1 MLEYAVISW
10 FISFQKSELRVSLLT
25 SLIDSE

>member
-1 MLEYAVISW
+1 LEYVVISR

>member
-1 MLEYAVISW
+1 MALVVTAW
-10 FISFQKSELRVSLLT
+10 FISFQKIELRVSLLT

>member
-1 MLEYAVISW
+1 MPVVVTSL
-10 FISFQKSELRVSLLT
+10 FISFQEIELRVSLLT

>member
-1 MLEYAVISW
+1 MALVVTSW
-10 FISFQKSELRVSLLT
+10 FISFQKIELRVSLLT